1 MLDESAPRHR
11 DRKMSILPSL
21 VKILEPAYGPCAEFG
36 GACKNIMR
44 WCPTSGHVPRG
55 FYGAIGSQFEVELI
69 LVVSEPGDPHP
80 GEVHTGL
87 NSAYDYAG
95 KVLCAGQD
103 KYHRNLKQIF
113 DLCWPNEPIERHL
126 RKVWLTTAHSR
137 HKHLR
142 YYVRSWRNLTLGR
155 GRGLPV
161 FCFVGGTTTIR
172 KQ

>member
-126 RKVWLTTAHSR
+126 RKVWLTESVLCSAKTEGANVPKSSELACGAHG
-137 HKHLR
+137 
-142 YYVRSWRNLTLGR
+142 RSQSNPRLSA
-155 GRGLPV
+155 
-161 FCFVGGTTTIR
+161 
-172 KQ
+172 